1 MQKELNFYIL
11 QSLSLYMVLD
21 KVVIS
26 LGGSRIIPG
35 DVDYKFL
42 VEFKKLILRNKK
54 TKFVVVTGGGT
65 TARKYINASKS
76 LNKSLKIQSQ
86 MGISVTRLH
95 AYFMMYL
102 FGKPA
107 NDRHPFTLK
116 QVKDLLNKNKVVFCG
131 ALRYTTQP
139 QTTDATAAQIASYL
153 KCPFINLTNIDG
165 IYDKNPKTNK
175 DAKFIKEISWDDF
188 YKMANKI
195 KFSAGQNFVLDQKA
209 SKIILSR
216 KIPTYIVGNLDD
228 IKQIINEKSDFKG
241 SLIQG

>member
-1 MQKELNFYIL
+1 
-11 QSLSLYMVLD
+11 MVLD

-42 VEFKKLILRNKK
+42 TEFKKLILENKK
-54 TKFVVVTGGGT
+54 TKFIVVTGGGT
-65 TARKYINASKS
+65 TARKYINASKN
-76 LNKSLKIQSQ
+76 LKKDLKIQSQ
-86 MGISVTRLH
+86 MGISITRLH

-107 NDRHPFTLK
+107 NETHPFSLK
-116 QVKDLLNKNKVVFCG
+116 QVKNLLNKNQVVFCG

-153 KCPFINLTNIDG
+153 KCPFINLTNVDG
-165 IYDKNPKTNK
+165 IYNKNPKTNK
-175 DAKFIKEISWDDF
+175 DAKFIKQISWNDF
-188 YKMANKI
+188 NKIASKI
-195 KFSAGQNFVLDQKA
+195 KFSAGQHFVLDQKA
-209 SKIILSR
+209 SNIILSR
-216 KIPTYIVGNLDD
+216 KIPTYIVGNLND
-228 IKQIINEKSDFKG
+228 IKKIITEKNNFKG